1 MISFFF
7 FIIVEILIDMKDY
20 NKAIIF
26 LNKCIALNPE
36 EQKYLLR
43 ISEVYLISENYTK
56 ASEYANKLIDLNPLN
71 SEAYFLKGKC

>member
-1 MISFFF
+1 
-7 FIIVEILIDMKDY
+7 MKDY

-71 SEAYFLKGKC
+71 SEAYFLKGKCQKIEFLFTL